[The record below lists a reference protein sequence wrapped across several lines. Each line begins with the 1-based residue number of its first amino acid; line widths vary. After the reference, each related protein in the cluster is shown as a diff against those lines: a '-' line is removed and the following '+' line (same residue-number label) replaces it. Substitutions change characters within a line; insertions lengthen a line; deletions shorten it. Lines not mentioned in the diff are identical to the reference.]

1 MEQLKNDFLNELGQK
16 LGSVK
21 EKESILL
28 EYESHLDDML
38 IEFLSV
44 DEGEAREAIYKRLGS
59 PEEIAAMW
67 KEELSVTPSNM
78 KWLFVLLNV
87 LLFAGGAALTAAHN
101 IFQWEWLAF
110 VWSCLTSIPFIIAFV
125 YIFFWALL
133 GYEIGRSFGHKGRAL
148 VKKTFL
154 LALIPNLTLMGLT
167 VSGAIPHE
175 WFHPLLTRAFI
186 TACIVLT
193 AALYPICLFAYKWGR
208 RASV

>member
-1 MEQLKNDFLNELGQK
+1 MEQLKNDFLSELERR
-16 LGSVK
+16 LGSFK
-21 EKESILL
+21 EKDSILL
-28 EYESHLDDML
+28 EYESHLDEML
-38 IEFLSV
+38 VEFMSSN
-44 DEGEAREAIYKRLGS
+44 EGEARRLVYNRLGS

-87 LLFAGGAALTAAHN
+87 FMFAGGSALTVAHN
-101 IFQWEWLAF
+101 VFEWEWLGV
-110 VWSCLTSIPFIIAFV
+110 VWSYLTSIPFIIAFV

-133 GYEIGRSFGHKGRAL
+133 GYEIGRSFGHKGRSL

-154 LALIPNLTLMGLT
+154 LALIPNLTLMLLT

-175 WFHPLLTRAFI
+175 WFHPLLTKAFI

>member
-1 MEQLKNDFLNELGQK
+1 MEQLKNEFLSELGRR
-16 LGSVK
+16 LGSFS
-21 EKESILL
+21 EKDSILL
-28 EYESHLDDML
+28 EYESHLDEILVEYM
-38 IEFLSV
+38 SS
-44 DEGEAREAIYKRLGS
+44 DEEEARNFLYQRLGS

-67 KEELSVTPSNM
+67 KEELTVTPSNM

-87 LLFAGGAALTAAHN
+87 FLFAGGAALTAAHN
-101 IFQWEWLAF
+101 VLEWEWLAF

-133 GYEIGRSFGHKGRAL
+133 GYEIGRSFGHKGRSL

-154 LALIPNLTLMGLT
+154 LALIPNLALMVLT
-167 VSGAIPHE
+167 VTGVIPHE
-175 WFHPLLTRAFI
+175 WFHPLLTKAFI
-186 TACIVLT
+186 TACIVMT

>member
-1 MEQLKNDFLNELGQK
+1 MEQLKNEFLNELGQK

-28 EYESHLDDML
+28 EYESHMDDML

-44 DEGEAREAIYKRLGS
+44 DEREAREAVYNRLGS

-154 LALIPNLTLMGLT
+154 LALIPNLTLMALT
-167 VSGAIPHE
+167 VSGVIPHE
-175 WFHPLLTRAFI
+175 WFHPLLTKTFI
-186 TACIVLT
+186 AACIVLT
-193 AALYPICLFAYKWGR
+193 ATLYPICLFAYKWGR